1 MDLLDELNL
10 YINSKENSGALLVT
24 GNWGCGKT
32 YQINKFKEQANS
44 NKIILIVSLF
54 GIADVYGIENAIKD
68 KLFDDFYFNY
78 EGHKQ
83 INKILGLA
91 NNGSKILSMFSEKF
105 KNINTNISVGKYDL
119 INIKKEINVMG
130 KDESK
135 ELVLIFDDFERSK
148 IDIVSLL
155 GVINEYCENK
165 KIKVIIVADEKRIC
179 KDNVEYKDFKE
190 KVIQSTLQIDSNY
203 REIIINIVKSYNETV
218 EGYHD
223 FILKNIDNLYQVFE
237 ESTYSNLRTL
247 KSILI
252 GFERIYKSF
261 KKYCPDNSIL
271 NCLLYTYAVMM
282 FEMKYGNF
290 NKNKYG
296 YLTIDSGFEKKYSLY
311 NKKGTALISLKLY
324 VDTSVFDELLFEE
337 EIKRKYCNTQDN
349 PKDRFFYSDFW
360 GLNTKIINES
370 FPICLDLAYKGK
382 LTLDEY
388 VTLLNYSA
396 TLVKMGI
403 KLPCELDFKKM
414 TRGLKHVRNNIIE
427 NGDSNKIKKRTFV
440 ENSKIAILGK
450 DAIEFNNKLEMF
462 ADKLEYLYKRK
473 KIEVVLKND
482 CNFNGLYNICID
494 VFDFRLKELL
504 FKAFIN
510 ANNGT
515 KREIGVWFSH
525 LQFDN
530 RYCSD
535 EEDIRETCKN
545 LKILL
550 NNILDEIKNETDQ
563 FTNIINKKFLDSIQ
577 EVLAKLES
585 LS

>member
-10 YINSKENSGALLVT
+10 YINSKEHSGALLVT

-32 YQINKFKEQANS
+32 YQINKFKEQANP
-44 NKIILIVSLF
+44 NKLILIVSLF

-68 KLFDDFYFNY
+68 KLFDDYLNY
-78 EGHKQ
+78 ESHKQ
-83 INKILGLA
+83 VNKILGLA

-105 KNINTNISVGKYDL
+105 KNINTNISIGKYDL
-119 INIKKEINVMG
+119 INIKKEIKVMG

-148 IDIVSLL
+148 IDTVSLL

-179 KDNVEYKDFKE
+179 KDNDEYKDFKE

-203 REIIINIVKSYNETV
+203 REIINNVVKSYNEMV
-218 EGYHD
+218 EGYNG

-252 GFERIYKSF
+252 GFERVYKSF

-271 NCLLYTYAVMM
+271 NWLLYTYAVMM

-290 NKNKYG
+290 NKNQYG
-296 YLTIDSGFEKKYSLY
+296 YLTIDSGFEKKYALY
-311 NKKGTALISLKLY
+311 NIKGTALISLKLY
-324 VDTSVFDELLFEE
+324 VDTSVFDELLFED

-349 PKDRFFYSDFW
+349 PRNSFLYSDFW

-370 FPICLDLAYKGK
+370 FPKCLDSAYKGN

-403 KLPCELDFKKM
+403 TLPCKPDFKKM
-414 TRGLKHVRNNIIE
+414 TRGLKYLRDNIIE

-440 ENSKIAILGK
+440 EDSQISVLGK
-450 DAIEFNNKLEMF
+450 DAIEFNNKLEML

-473 KIEVVLKND
+473 KIELALIND

-494 VFDFRLKELL
+494 VFDLQLKELL
-504 FKAFIN
+504 FTAFIN

-515 KREIGVWFSH
+515 KREIGMWFNH

-530 RYCSD
+530 RYCST

-550 NNILDEIKNETDQ
+550 NNISDEIKKETDQ
-563 FTNIINKKFLDSIQ
+563 FTNIVNKKFLNSIQ
-577 EVLAKLES
+577 EVISKLEGIS
-585 LS
+585 